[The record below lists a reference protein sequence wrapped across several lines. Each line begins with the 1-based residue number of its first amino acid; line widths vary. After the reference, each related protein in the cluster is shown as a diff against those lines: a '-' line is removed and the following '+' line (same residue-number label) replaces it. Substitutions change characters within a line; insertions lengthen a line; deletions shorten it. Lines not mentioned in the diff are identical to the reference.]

1 MTVVG
6 LVLATHSGLAGEL
19 VRTAEMILGPLSRVA
34 VVHIGRGEGP
44 DEIRKRFQRAIEEA
58 GRDGDGVL
66 VLTDMFGG
74 TPSNI
79 GFSFLEQ
86 GVVDVLS
93 GVNLPM
99 LLRASQ
105 ERPGRSLGELAVL
118 LRDCGQQ
125 SILLASDILAR

>member
-1 MTVVG
+1 VVG
-6 LVLATHSGLAGEL
+6 LVIATHCGLAAEL
-19 VRTAEMILGPLSRVA
+19 VRTAEMILGSLPCVT
-34 VVHIGRGEGP
+34 VVHIARGDGP
-44 DEIRKRFQRAIEEA
+44 EEIRQRFRRAIDEA

-79 GFSFLEQ
+79 GFSFLGQES
-86 GVVDVLS
+86 VDVLS

-105 ERPGRSLGELAVL
+105 ERNGRSLAELAL
-118 LRDCGQQ
+118 LLKDYGQQ
-125 SILLASDILAR
+125 SIMLASDILTK

>member
-1 MTVVG
+1 MVG
-6 LVLATHSGLAGEL
+6 LVIATHCGLSGEL
-19 VRTAEMILGPLSRVA
+19 VRTAEMIIGPLTKVAAIGISRQD
-34 VVHIGRGEGP
+34 GP
-44 DEIRKRFQRAIEEA
+44 EEIRQRFRGAIDEV
-58 GRDGDGVL
+58 GKDGDGVL

-86 GVVDVLS
+86 GQVDVLS

-105 ERPGRSLGELAVL
+105 ERNGRSLAELAL
-118 LRDCGQQ
+118 LLKDYGQQ
-125 SILLASDILAR
+125 SILLASDILAK

>member
-1 MTVVG
+1 MVGIVV
-6 LVLATHSGLAGEL
+6 ATHCGLAGEL
-19 VRTAEMILGPLSRVA
+19 VKTAEMILGSMPFVVA
-34 VVHIGRGEGP
+34 VEILREDGP
-44 DEIRKRFQRAIEEA
+44 DEIRQRFRRAIEKV
-58 GRDGDGVL
+58 GRDGEGVL
-66 VLTDMFGG
+66 VMTDMFGG

-105 ERPGRSLGELAVL
+105 ERGGRSLSELALL
-118 LRDCGQQ
+118 LRDYGQQ
-125 SILLASDILAR
+125 SILLASDILAK